1 MRRFLVAAVMCG
13 SVTAANAA
21 DLPILRGGFADGL
34 TTSRPNW
41 DGFYVGGQGGW
52 GSIQSGS
59 LAGLNSDLIA
69 NVDAWRGGNYSW
81 GELGRAHGS
90 SASVG
95 AFAGYNSQWDDVVIG
110 IEANYIHAN
119 LNANSTAAANT
130 IDTTSRLTTATTV
143 SSATVNIS
151 DFGSVR
157 LRAGYAAD
165 CFLPYAFIGAGVG
178 DQTVYRSV
186 SAFPGPTL
194 SVPQTASNT
203 KLVYGYSAGVG
214 FDVMLV
220 AGFFLRAEYEYQRVT
235 SNIESNINSVRA
247 GLGYKF

>member
-1 MRRFLVAAVMCG
+1 MRGFLLAAVVCG

-21 DLPILRGGFADGL
+21 DLPILRGGYTDGL
-34 TTSRPNW
+34 TMSRPNW

-59 LAGLNSDLIA
+59 LGGINDDLIA
-69 NVDAWRGGNYSW
+69 GVERFPGGNYTWNS
-81 GELGRAHGS
+81 LGRAHGS
-90 SASVG
+90 SAAVG

-119 LNANSTAAANT
+119 LNANSTSAANT
-130 IDTTSRLTTATTV
+130 IDSTTRQITATTV
-143 SSATVNIS
+143 SNATVNIS

-157 LRAGYAAD
+157 LRAGYAVD
-165 CFLPYAFIGAGVG
+165 CFLPYGFVGAGVG
-178 DQTVYRSV
+178 DQTIYRSV
-186 SAFPGPTL
+186 SAFPPPLL
-194 SVPQTASNT
+194 SVPQTASSG

-214 FDVMLV
+214 FDVMLI
-220 AGFFLRAEYEYQRVT
+220 AGLFLRAEYEYQRVT
-235 SNIESNINSVRA
+235 SNIDSSINSVRA